1 MLPAKRIHKRKAKK
15 LLGYFLMSGGLF
27 CVVFAMCMSVFF
39 LTRKQPPLYSPLA
52 NLQKAVFASA
62 IDNTIMDHI
71 LELCHK
77 YNLSCQN
84 ISIKDETEIDLTV
97 NNHLV
102 IIARNKNIDKEIASL
117 QLTIRALTMEGKD
130 YRGLDFRYDRPVISY

>member
-15 LLGYFLMSGGLF
+15 VVGYFLMSGGLF
-27 CVVFAMCMSVFF
+27 CIVLATCMGVFF
-39 LTRKQPPLYSPLA
+39 VTRKHTPLYSPIA
-52 NLQKAVFASA
+52 SLQKAVFGEADTA
-62 IDNTIMDHI
+62 VMDHI
-71 LELCHK
+71 LELCRK

-84 ISIKDETEIDLTV
+84 IQVKDNDEIDLTV

-102 IIARNKNIDKEIASL
+102 VLAKNKNVDEEIASL